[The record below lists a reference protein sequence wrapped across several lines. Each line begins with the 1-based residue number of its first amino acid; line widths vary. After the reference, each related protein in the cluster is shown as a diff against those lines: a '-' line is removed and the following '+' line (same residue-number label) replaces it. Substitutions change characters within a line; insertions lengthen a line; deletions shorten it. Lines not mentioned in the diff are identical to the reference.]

1 WLFFTNGQYGEYCP
15 PQFTLSPLCEESGS
29 ILHMLCRKGT
39 NNQVEQVKHKDG
51 VYKPQ
56 LNTLLLEV
64 SSQGKQPS
72 CIPAQHGGDGWKMED
87 SGQETAA
94 PLPKEKKEEKI
105 YEKQCSEQNQLTGEL
120 KNCSGLP
127 CADINVLLDSDDC
140 QEKEVSSRCGKT
152 LQGESGL

>member
-1 WLFFTNGQYGEYCP
+1 MCALKHQLFSRTIY
-15 PQFTLSPLCEESGS
+15 
-29 ILHMLCRKGT
+29 
-39 NNQVEQVKHKDG
+39 
-51 VYKPQ
+51 Q
-56 LNTLLLEV
+56 LQDDKQDTALFHQLFLRLEV

-127 CADINVLLDSDDC
+127 CADINVLLDPDDC
-140 QEKEVSSRCGKT
+140 HEKEVCS
-152 LQGESGL
+152 